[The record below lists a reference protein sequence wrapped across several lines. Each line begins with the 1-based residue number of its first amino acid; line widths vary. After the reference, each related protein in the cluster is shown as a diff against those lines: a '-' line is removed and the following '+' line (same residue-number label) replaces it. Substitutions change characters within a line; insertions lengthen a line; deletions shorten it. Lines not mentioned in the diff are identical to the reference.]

1 MERRG
6 KNCCISVWE
15 GVLTR
20 EARRDA
26 KGGCSRLNG
35 REMSSHGAFKGQ
47 RSCICVHGTIMQ
59 GGRAEAPEEA
69 EETLWS

>member
-1 MERRG
+1 M
-6 KNCCISVWE
+6 NCCISVWE

-35 REMSSHGAFKGQ
+35 REMSSHWAFKGQ
-47 RSCICVHGTIMQ
+47 RICICADGTMMQ
-59 GGRAEAPEEA
+59 GRAEAPEET

>member
-1 MERRG
+1 M
-6 KNCCISVWE
+6 NCCISVWE
-15 GVLTR
+15 EVLTR

-35 REMSSHGAFKGQ
+35 REMSSHRAFKGQ
-47 RSCICVHGTIMQ
+47 RSCICVDRTIMQ
-59 GGRAEAPEEA
+59 GRAEAPEEA